1 MSVTQLAYSYGI
13 SGADS
18 VMAALGNQ
26 TGSARKPGGFH
37 MTTRRVVG
45 VGRLGGPIS
54 RSGWRWIGVGFAL
67 LLALAVLAGAKQA
80 RASTLP
86 SDCTESGAT
95 VTCTFSAGPEGTFT
109 VPDGV
114 SNIDVVA
121 VGGAGGGTL
130 GGSGG
135 PGAQVTADLGVAP
148 GSTLFAEVAIG
159 GGAGGA
165 DGAGGGGESDL
176 RTCSITDP
184 GCPQV
189 GSPQDPRLVVAGGGG
204 GAGAAGGGGNGGSG
218 GVGVGVGDPFD
229 TSICTS
235 GANGTKGTV
244 GTVGG
249 GGAGGG
255 CYFGGAGGSAG
266 PGGVAGTGGT
276 AGSGGA
282 GGTTF
287 HGGGGGGAGFF
298 GGGGGGSNGASNG
311 GGAGNGGGGGGGSS
325 SGPAGSVFATASTG
339 AQVTISYQ
347 AVVPGAPTGVIATP
361 GNTQI
366 GVSWSAPASDGGSP
380 ITGYVVSAAASGGGT
395 IITQTIS
402 DPSATS
408 AVIGG
413 LANGTAYG
421 ITVAAINAVG
431 TGPAAPFSGNP
442 VTPTAS
448 AALVTS
454 SNSLTVGVGQDLS
467 FKVTAAGTPKPTIT
481 ASGLPSWA
489 SFTPAAK
496 GGSGTVSGSPPPG
509 SGGVYPI
516 TFGASNGVGFAVTQ
530 NATLSVLEFT
540 SATLATFPLNQS
552 DSFTVTTSLSSS
564 SVALSLAGSLP
575 PDVSFNVGSNGTATL
590 SGVPTGKAKNYSIT
604 LKATFGTATTT
615 QKFNLTTTS

>member
-1 MSVTQLAYSYGI
+1 
-13 SGADS
+13 
-18 VMAALGNQ
+18 
-26 TGSARKPGGFH
+26 

-45 VGRLGGPIS
+45 VGRLRGLIS
-54 RSGWRWIGVGFAL
+54 RSGWRWISVGFAV
-67 LLALAVLAGAKQA
+67 LLALAVLAGVKQA

-86 SDCTESGAT
+86 SNCTESGAT
-95 VTCTFSAGPEGTFT
+95 VTCTYSAGPEGTFA
-109 VPDGV
+109 VPDSV
-114 SNIDVVA
+114 SNIDVV
-121 VGGAGGGTL
+121 VVGAGGGATL

-135 PGAQVTADLGVAP
+135 PGAQVTADLAVTP

-176 RTCSITDP
+176 RTCSITDS
-184 GCPQV
+184 GCRPV
-189 GSPQDPRLVVAGGGG
+189 GSPQDPRLIVAGGGG

-218 GVGVGVGDPFD
+218 GVGAGVGDPFNPG
-229 TSICTS
+229 ICTQ

-249 GGAGGG
+249 GGAGGE
-255 CYFGGAGGSAG
+255 CFTGGAGGSAG

-276 AGSGGA
+276 ASSGGA

-325 SGPAGSVFATASTG
+325 FGPAGSVFATASTG

-395 IITQTIS
+395 IITQTVS

-413 LANGTAYG
+413 LANGIAYG
-421 ITVAAINAVG
+421 ITVAAINGVG
-431 TGPAAPFSGNP
+431 TGPAAAFSGNP
-442 VTPTAS
+442 VTPTPS
-448 AALVTS
+448 APLVTS
-454 SNSLTVGVGQDLS
+454 SNSLAVGVGQDLS
-467 FKVTAAGTPKPTIT
+467 FKVTAAGTPKPAIT
-481 ASGLPSWA
+481 ASGLPGWA

-552 DSFTVTTSLSSS
+552 DSFTVTTSLSSP
-564 SVALSLAGSLP
+564 SVTLSLSGSLP

-590 SGVPTGKAKNYSIT
+590 TGVPAGKAKNYSIT

-615 QKFNLTTTS
+615 QKFNLTTTG

>member
-1 MSVTQLAYSYGI
+1 
-13 SGADS
+13 
-18 VMAALGNQ
+18 MAALGNQ
-26 TGSARKPGGFH
+26 TGSAQKPGGFY

-54 RSGWRWIGVGFAL
+54 RFGWRWITIGFVL

-86 SDCTESGAT
+86 SNCTASGTT
-95 VTCTFSAGPEGTFT
+95 VTCTFSAGPEGAFT
-109 VPDGV
+109 VPNGV
-114 SNIDVVA
+114 STVHVVA
-121 VGGAGGGTL
+121 VGAAGGGTL
-130 GGSGG
+130 GGRGG
-135 PGAQVTADLGVAP
+135 PGAQVIADLGVTP
-148 GSTLFAEVAIG
+148 GSTLFAEVAVG

-165 DGAGGGGESDL
+165 DGAGGGGESDV

-184 GCPQV
+184 GCPPV
-189 GSPQDPRLVVAGGGG
+189 GTVQDPRLIVAAGGG
-204 GAGAAGGGGNGGSG
+204 GAGAAGGGGNGGDG
-218 GVGVGVGDPFD
+218 GVG
-229 TSICTS
+229 TSTCNPGTS
-235 GANGTKGTV
+235 GTKGTV

-249 GGAGGG
+249 GGEGGG
-255 CYFGGAGGSAG
+255 CASGGTGGSAG
-266 PGGVAGTGGT
+266 PGGVAGTNGT
-276 AGSGGA
+276 ADSGGA

-311 GGAGNGGGGGGGSS
+311 GGAGNGGGGGGGASF
-325 SGPAGSVFATASTG
+325 GPAGGVFATASTG
-339 AQVTISYQ
+339 PQVTISYQ
-347 AVVPGAPTGVIATP
+347 AVVPGAPTGVVATP

-366 GVSWSAPASDGGSP
+366 SVSWTAPASDGGSP
-380 ITGYVVSAAASGGGT
+380 ITGYVVSAATSGGGT
-395 IITQTIS
+395 IITQTLS
-402 DPSATS
+402 NPSATS

-413 LANGTAYG
+413 LDNGTAYD

-431 TGPAAPFSGNP
+431 TGPAGPFSGNP

-448 AALVTS
+448 APLVTS
-454 SNSLTVGVGQDLS
+454 SNSLAVGVGQELN

-489 SFTPAAK
+489 IFTPAAH
-496 GGSGTVSGSPPPG
+496 GGSATVSGSPPAG

-540 SATLATFPLNQS
+540 SAASATFPLNQS
-552 DSFTVTTSLSSS
+552 DSFTVTTSLSSPS
-564 SVALSLAGSLP
+564 AALSLSGSLP

-590 SGVPTGKAKNYSIT
+590 SGVPAGKAKNYSIT
-604 LKATFGTATTT
+604 FKATFGTATTT
-615 QKFNLTTTS
+615 QKFTLTTAS

>member
-1 MSVTQLAYSYGI
+1 M
-13 SGADS
+13 
-18 VMAALGNQ
+18 
-26 TGSARKPGGFH
+26 K
-37 MTTRRVVG
+37 TRRVVG
-45 VGRLGGPIS
+45 AGRLGGLIS
-54 RSGWRWIGVGFAL
+54 RFCWRRWITIGFVL

-86 SDCTESGAT
+86 SNCTASGAT

-114 SNIDVVA
+114 SDINVVA
-121 VGGAGGGTL
+121 VGAGGGSTL

-135 PGAQVTADLGVAP
+135 PGARVTADLGVTP
-148 GSTLFAEVAIG
+148 GSTLFAEVAVG

-165 DGAGGGGESDL
+165 DGAGGGGESDV
-176 RTCSITDP
+176 RTCSVTDP
-184 GCPQV
+184 GCPAV
-189 GSPQDPRLVVAGGGG
+189 GTRQDPRLIVAGGGG
-204 GAGAAGGGGNGGSG
+204 GAGAAGGGGNGGAG
-218 GVGVGVGDPFD
+218 GVG
-229 TSICTS
+229 TSTCNP
-235 GANGTKGTV
+235 GASGTKGAV

-255 CYFGGAGGSAG
+255 CYIGGAGGSAG

-282 GGTTF
+282 GGTTY

-298 GGGGGGSNGASNG
+298 GGGGGGSNGVSNG

-325 SGPAGSVFATASTG
+325 LGPAGSVFATASTG
-339 AQVTISYQ
+339 PQVTISYQ

-361 GNTQI
+361 GNTQAS
-366 GVSWSAPASDGGSP
+366 VSWTAPASDGGLP
-380 ITGYVVSAAASGGGT
+380 VTGYEVSAATSGGGT
-395 IITQTIS
+395 IITQTLS
-402 DPSATS
+402 NPSAAS

-413 LANGTAYG
+413 LANGTAYN
-421 ITVAAINAVG
+421 ITVAAINGVG
-431 TGPAAPFSGNP
+431 TGPAAPFPGNP

-448 AALVTS
+448 APLVTS
-454 SNSLTVGVGQDLS
+454 SNSLTVGVGQELS
-467 FKVTAAGTPKPTIT
+467 FKVTAVGTPKPAIT

-489 SFTPAAK
+489 TFTPAAK
-496 GGSGTVSGSPPPG
+496 GGSATVSGSPPAG
-509 SGGVYPI
+509 SGGAYPI

-540 SATLATFPLNQS
+540 SATSATFPLNQS

-564 SVALSLAGSLP
+564 SVALSLSGSLP
-575 PDVSFNVGSNGTATL
+575 PDVSFNVGGNGTATL

-604 LKATFGTATTT
+604 FKATFGTATTT
-615 QKFNLTTTS
+615 QKFTLTTG